1 MTGTSP
7 VPRPPAG
14 EPPWTLRLDAQQR
27 RHLDGHLFSDGDEH
41 GAVIAAGVTRSER
54 GVRLLAREIFL
65 AEDGVDFVPSKRG
78 YRRLTAAFIND
89 KIRYCRD
96 HGLAYLAVHNHGGSD
111 SVGFSGDDLRSHE
124 RGYPALLDIGR
135 GIAVGALVFA
145 REAVAGDIWTSDRG
159 RRPLAEAVVVG
170 PRLVHLYDRPRPQA
184 PGRPEAYDRAAR
196 LYGDAGQQLLGELK
210 VGVIGCGGVGMILV
224 SLLSRLG
231 VGHLIGIDPDRV
243 EPSNLSRLPEATRLD
258 AMAWLTG
265 ERRPAWVRAA
275 GRRLARPKVR
285 VAARIAGRAPTQIR
299 FEGIRGDVADAHVAG
314 QLRDCDVL
322 LLAADSQQARAVFNA
337 LVHQF
342 LIPGIQIGSK
352 IELRADGQ
360 IGDVF
365 SVVRPVTPT
374 SGCLWC
380 NGAINPTALAEEALT
395 PEQRAAQRY
404 LPDVVA
410 PSVITLN
417 AIGAAQAANDLMLAI
432 TGLTRDEGRHHRYD
446 FVREHRPR
454 RDRPRRDPACPDCG
468 DGPTSRLGRGD
479 LIELPCR

>member
-1 MTGTSP
+1 MNGASP
-7 VPRPPAG
+7 APRPPAG
-14 EPPWTLRLDAQQR
+14 ERPWSLRLDRDQR
-27 RHLDGHLFSDGDEH
+27 QVLDGHLLRDGDEH

-65 AEDGVDFVPSKRG
+65 AEDGVDFVPSKRS
-78 YRRLTAAFIND
+78 YRRLTAAFVND

-96 HGLAYLAVHNHGGSD
+96 HGLAYLAVHNHGGLD
-111 SVGFSGDDLRSHE
+111 SVVFSDDDLRSHE

-135 GIAVGALVFA
+135 GIPVGALVFA
-145 REAVAGDIWTSDRG
+145 REAVAGDLWTPDRV
-159 RRPLAEAVVVG
+159 RRPLVEAVVLG
-170 PRLVHLYDRPRPQA
+170 PRLVRLYDRPREQA

-224 SLLSRLG
+224 GLLARLG
-231 VGHLIGIDPDRV
+231 VGWLVVVDPERV
-243 EPSNLSRLPEATRLD
+243 ELSNLSRLPEATRLD

-265 ERRPAWVRAA
+265 ERRPGWARAL

-285 VAARIAGRAPTQIR
+285 VAARIARRAPASIR
-299 FEGIRGDVADAHVAG
+299 FDAIRGDVADAHVARR
-314 QLRDCDVL
+314 LRDCDVL
-322 LLAADSQQARAVFNA
+322 LLAADSQQARVVFNA

-365 SVVRPVTPT
+365 SVLRPVRPT

-380 NGAINPTALAEEALT
+380 NGAINPTALAAEALT
-395 PEQRAAQRY
+395 PRQRAAQRY
-404 LPDVVA
+404 LPQVVA
-410 PSVITLN
+410 PSVVTLN
-417 AIGAAQAANDLMLAI
+417 AIGAAQAANDLMLAV
-432 TGLTRDEGRHHRYD
+432 TGLTNDEGRHHRYD
-446 FVREHRPR
+446 FVREHRLR
-454 RDRPRRDPACPDCG
+454 RDRPRHDPACPDCG
-468 DGPTSRLGRGD
+468 NGPASRLARGD
-479 LIELPCR
+479 SIELPCR